1 MTHGNSGAVLDR
13 PEISGYESALRGPFT
28 GSQLTRL
35 SQALAAAE
43 FETGLQFS
51 VYVGELVG
59 EPEGEIPTTTV
70 VARQYHDRLSRSVD
84 AVLIAVA
91 PNQRVV
97 EIVTGRNARK
107 LLDDRACGLAA
118 LSAAASFAGGDLAGG
133 IVTALR
139 MLAERA
145 RR

>member
-1 MTHGNSGAVLDR
+1 MTHGNAGAVLERHAVD
-13 PEISGYESALRGPFT
+13 GYTSALRGPFN

-35 SQALAAAE
+35 SQALSAAE

-51 VYVGELVG
+51 VYVGELNAKAGNNVPG
-59 EPEGEIPTTTV
+59 TTV
-70 VARQYHDRLSRSVD
+70 AARGFHGELSRTD
-84 AVLIAVA
+84 EAVLIAVS

-97 EIVTGRNARK
+97 EIVTGRNAAK

-118 LSAAASFAGGDLAGG
+118 LSAVASFAGGDLAGG